1 MKTTIT
7 KISLVLLFFVV
18 SIGANAQEDAKK
30 KEEQRKQKMESD
42 KLATAE
48 LVIGLPK
55 VSEKNLFVITGT
67 TEKIK
72 GLVFVQFCEQH
83 KVALFNYNKELFQ
96 KPEDVVKAFEEQN
109 VIMPMYVKPSSF
121 QEIKEMCAQ

>member
-7 KISLVLLFFVV
+7 KISLVLLFFIA
-18 SIGANAQEDAKK
+18 SIGVNAQEDAKK
-30 KEEQRKQKMESD
+30 KEEQQKQKIEAD
-42 KLATAE
+42 KRATAE

-67 TEKIK
+67 TEKIS

-83 KVALFNYNKELFQ
+83 KVALFNYDKELFQ
-96 KPEDVVKAFEEQN
+96 KPEDVVKAFEERN

-121 QEIKEMCAQ
+121 KEIKEMCAQ